1 MSVESPRF
9 FVCQAFQDIIRLM
22 PNCIAIVDRNRRV
35 VACNWYGLDSFPQ
48 DLKHAHIFC
57 HEIFDPHA
65 GQPCQPCV
73 VDAVFASGQP
83 GTYQKTLPQN
93 GVVHIE
99 ASPVFD
105 ETGQVAFVVQQLN
118 FSAFQH
124 YPEDELANTTQ
135 VMDSSHTP
143 FGVTDVEGRVMYVN
157 AAFLDMWGYQHKTE
171 IIGQNISCLWGRA
184 AEGYAALETL
194 QQQEYL
200 SVEMIGKHRDGDI
213 IRAQVS
219 GSLIRNT
226 DGNSTCIWVSFLD
239 ITQYKDVEQQ
249 LHDSEARFREMADS
263 LPQTIFEADTLGR
276 ITFANAYAFQLF
288 GYNQA
293 DIDAGINIVQVI
305 APKDRV
311 RAMGLAQRVL
321 QGEMEI
327 RAEMDACRNNGST
340 FPVLVCSNPIVRHQ
354 RVVGFRGTLMEIS
367 QQKCI
372 ENSLRKSQ
380 ERYRALVENQVELV
394 MRWLP
399 DTTLTYVNP
408 AYCRFFEKSEDQ
420 LIGQKFLH
428 QVPEIY
434 HKYLGR
440 QIASM
445 LENPKTVYS
454 EFRSIAGDGRS
465 AWHRWSDTPIVDQ
478 DGKVVEFQSV
488 GMDITELKEAY
499 QRLHRSELRYQHLAQ
514 HDPLTGLPNR
524 VLLFDRLKHVVSK
537 CRRFGRAFALLVVD
551 LDRFKRVTDAL
562 GHDGADR
569 VLCQIG
575 KRFGEVVRESD
586 TLAKMSGDEFVI
598 VCDEINSAE
607 GPSILAQMLLDS
619 LSVPF
624 EVDGHILSLSATV
637 GISFWKDGISSLESL
652 VQEADLAMQ
661 EGKRQGGNRYL
672 FFNRQM
678 SERTKDAICV
688 EGLLRQAIQNDALHL
703 VFLPQIDLASGLTV
717 GVETLVRLNGPDGNC
732 ILPGEFVPIAEKT
745 GLILELGDW
754 VLEKACEQNCRWQ
767 EAGLI
772 PTVITV
778 NVSPEQFSQSDFTD
792 RVMGIL
798 TKTGMKPYWLELEI
812 NERGI
817 MDNVVH
823 AIEVMEML
831 TRVGVRFAI
840 DDFGKGF
847 SSLAHLRHL
856 PVSKLKI
863 DRTFTRHVPENAL
876 DVKLVNSVVALARS
890 LGVQTVVEGVES
902 DRQCEYFRELECDLA
917 QGYLFGPPKSAE
929 EIFDFLTNRDAND
942 SLLV

>member
-1 MSVESPRF
+1 MSVVSSRSAAY
-9 FVCQAFQDIIRLM
+9 QALQDTIRTM
-22 PNCIAIVDRNRRV
+22 PNCIAIVDQNRRIA
-35 VACNWYGLDSFPQ
+35 ACNWYGLESFPPH
-48 DLKHAHIFC
+48 LKHAHLFC
-57 HEIFDPHA
+57 HEIFDIHA

-73 VDAVFASGQP
+73 VDTVFASGKP
-83 GTYQKTLPQN
+83 GTFEKKLPEN
-93 GVVHIE
+93 GVVHVE
-99 ASPVFD
+99 AFPVFD
-105 ETGQVAFVVQQLN
+105 ETGQVAFVVQQFN
-118 FSAFQH
+118 FSTFQP
-124 YPEDELANTTQ
+124 YPEDELANTAR
-135 VMDSSHTP
+135 VMDTSHTP

-157 AAFLDMWGYQHKTE
+157 AAFLDMWGYNHKGE
-171 IIGQNISCLWGRA
+171 IIGKNVSCLWNRVEEA
-184 AEGYAALETL
+184 AAALETL
-194 QQQEYL
+194 QQQDYL
-200 SVEMIGKHRDGDI
+200 SAEMSGINRNGDPV
-213 IRAQVS
+213 RAQVS
-219 GSLIRNT
+219 GSLIRNSG
-226 DGNSTCIWVSFLD
+226 GNSSCIWVSFLD
-239 ITQYKDVEQQ
+239 ITQYKDVEKQ
-249 LHDSEARFREMADS
+249 LYDSEARFQEMADS
-263 LPQTIFEADTLGR
+263 LPQTIFEADTFGR

-293 DIDAGINIVQVI
+293 DIDAGINIMQVI
-305 APKDRV
+305 APKDRIK
-311 RAMGLAQRVL
+311 AMGLAQRVL

-327 RAEMDACRNNGST
+327 RADVEACRRDGSR
-340 FPVLVCSNPIVRHQ
+340 FPVLVCSNPIIRDQ
-354 RVVGFRGTLMEIS
+354 RIVGFRGTLMDVSE
-367 QQKCI
+367 QKRI
-372 ENSLRKSQ
+372 EKSLRTSQ

-420 LIGQKFLH
+420 LIGQKFLQ

-440 QIASM
+440 QIASV
-445 LENPKTVYS
+445 LEYPKTVYS
-454 EFRSIAGDGRS
+454 EFQSIAADGRP

-514 HDPLTGLPNR
+514 HDPLTGLPNQ

-551 LDRFKRVTDAL
+551 LDRFKKVTDAL

-569 VLCQIG
+569 VLCLVGQ
-575 KRFGEVVRESD
+575 RFGEVVRESD

-598 VCDEINSAE
+598 ICDEINSAE
-607 GPSILAQMLLDS
+607 GPSVLAQMLLDS

-624 EVDGHILSLSATV
+624 EMNGHILSLSATV

-652 VQEADLAMQ
+652 VQEAELAMQ

-678 SERTKDAICV
+678 SERTRDEVCV

-703 VFLPQIDLASGLTV
+703 VFLPQIDLASGTTA
-717 GVETLVRLNGPDGNC
+717 GIETLARLNDPDGNC

-767 EAGLI
+767 EAGFV

-778 NVSPEQFSQSDFTD
+778 NVSPEQFSQSDFAD

-798 TKTGMKPYWLELEI
+798 AKTGMKPCWLELEI
-812 NERGI
+812 NERAI
-817 MDNVVH
+817 MENVVH

-876 DVKLVNSVVALARS
+876 DVKLVNAVVALARS

-902 DRQCEYFRELECDLA
+902 DTQCEYFRGLQCDLA
-917 QGYLFGPPKSAE
+917 QGYLFGPPKSAG
-929 EIFDFLTNRDAND
+929 EIFDFLTCRDGD
-942 SLLV
+942 EPPV

>member
-1 MSVESPRF
+1 MSVVSPRS
-9 FVCQAFQDIIRLM
+9 VAYQALQDIIRLM
-22 PNCIAIVDRNRRV
+22 PNCIAIVDQNRRV
-35 VACNWYGLDSFPQ
+35 VACNWYGLGSFPQ
-48 DLKHAHIFC
+48 HLKLAHLFC
-57 HEIFDPHA
+57 HELFDMQA
-65 GQPCQPCV
+65 GQLCQPCV
-73 VDAVFASGQP
+73 VDTVFASGQP
-83 GTYQKTLPQN
+83 GTFEKKLPEN
-93 GVVHIE
+93 GVVHVE
-99 ASPVFD
+99 AFPVFD
-105 ETGQVAFVVQQLN
+105 ETGQVVFVVQHFN
-118 FSAFQH
+118 FSTFQQ
-124 YPEDELANTTQ
+124 YPEDDLANTTR
-135 VMDSSHTP
+135 VMDTSHTP

-157 AAFLDMWGYQHKTE
+157 AAFLDLWGYHRKGE
-171 IIGQNISCLWGRA
+171 IIGQNISCLWDRA
-184 AEGYAALETL
+184 ADGYAALETL

-219 GSLIRNT
+219 GSLIRNSG
-226 DGNSTCIWVSFLD
+226 GNSTCIWFSFLD

-249 LHDSEARFREMADS
+249 LHDSEVRFREMADS
-263 LPQTIFEADTLGR
+263 LPQTIFEADSLGR

-305 APKDRV
+305 SPKDRV

-321 QGEMEI
+321 HGEMEI
-327 RAEMDACRNNGST
+327 RAEVEACRRNGST

-367 QQKCI
+367 QQKRI
-372 ENSLRKSQ
+372 ENSLRKSE

-394 MRWLP
+394 IRWLP

-434 HKYLGR
+434 HKYLAR
-440 QIASM
+440 QIASV
-445 LENPKTVYS
+445 LENPQTVYS
-454 EFRSIAGDGRS
+454 EFQSIAGDGRS

-478 DGKVVEFQSV
+478 DGKVMEFQSV

-537 CRRFGRAFALLVVD
+537 CRRFGRAFALLVID

-575 KRFGEVVRESD
+575 RRFGEIVRESD

-607 GPSILAQMLLDS
+607 GPSVLAQMLLDS
-619 LSVPF
+619 LTVPL

-678 SERTKDAICV
+678 SERTRDEICV

-703 VFLPQIDLASGLTV
+703 VFLPQIDLVSGLTA
-717 GVETLVRLNGPDGNC
+717 GIEALVRLSDPEGNS

-745 GLILELGDW
+745 GLILELGNW
-754 VLEKACEQNCRWQ
+754 VLEKACAQNYRWQ
-767 EAGLI
+767 EAGLA
-772 PTVITV
+772 PTVISV
-778 NVSPEQFSQSDFTD
+778 NVSPEQFSQSDFAD
-792 RVMGIL
+792 RVMSIL
-798 TKTGMKPYWLELEI
+798 AKTGMKPCWLELEI
-812 NERGI
+812 NERAI
-817 MDNVVH
+817 MENVVH

-831 TRVGVRFAI
+831 TRLGVCFAI

-863 DRTFTRHVPENAL
+863 DRAFTRHVPGNAL
-876 DVKLVNSVVALARS
+876 DVKLINAIVALARS
-890 LGVQTVVEGVES
+890 FGVQTVVEGVEN
-902 DRQCEYFRELECDLA
+902 DRQCEYFRELQCDLA
-917 QGYLFGPPKSAE
+917 QGYLFGAPKSAT
-929 EIFDFLTNRDAND
+929 EIFNFLSVSLRDD
-942 SLLV
+942 LPG